1 VDLIVLGQRGLGPH
15 EGLLGGVARK
25 IVNMTQI
32 SCLIATWSSVGGTS
46 MNSRE
51 RMRLALNHREPDRV
65 PFDLGGTDLSTIHVT
80 AYRNLRQHLGLP
92 EVQPGVA
99 FVPEQLVRVD
109 ADLAERLQADVC
121 PVLPGTSS
129 TFEYVF
135 RDEGE
140 YEAYTDE
147 WGIGWRM
154 PKEGGFYRS
163 NIEALAPRGGLCVCS
178 SARYPGQR
186 ASREHCGYVGSVAG
200 VRGLCVMG
208 FMSG

>member
-65 PFDLGGTDLSTIHVT
+65 PFDLGGTGLSTIHVT
-80 AYRNLRQHLGLP
+80 AHRNLRQHLGLP

-135 RDEGE
+135 RDRASTKPTPTNG
-140 YEAYTDE
+140 ALDGGCQRRVVSTGATSRR
-147 WGIGWRM
+147 WLPG
-154 PKEGGFYRS
+154 GGFVFAAVHDIRANVPPE
-163 NIEALAPRGGLCVCS
+163 NIVAMWEAW
-178 SARYPGQR
+178 
-186 ASREHCGYVGSVAG
+186 RE
-200 VRGLCVMG
+200 
-208 FMSG
+208 